1 MAGTSC
7 DARLNISTISDD
19 NIIADYNFENGKA
32 WIRADIEEKIYILYN
47 STLGNNLPGVVI
59 KFADACYASMCPAD
73 LQAAINP
80 TLLLASQALD
90 TTLTAT
96 QNTSTPGAPQPNPSG
111 TSINESA
118 ASHKS
123 KNICGLGNERAIGA
137 AARAVDSAAIND
149 RGYQPAAVLPNAV
162 VVPMRSNIKTY
173 GPFISN
179 NFNTSAGGI
188 GVEVNQDLSPWVFGS
203 VELMNKAGR
212 KIAESANIGLLYS
225 ETGGVTVPGLPQY
238 TFGQI
243 FGTAGPNLTGVSV
256 TFSSSGITT
265 TYDFRTFT
273 PKFGGLTR
281 AFIDK
286 FKMIAKHRTEQIRM
300 LRNNQITQSKI
311 GRKIAK
317 FNRGNRTQTER
328 DLPRSARSTLQRVI
342 IGGIENSTSGVDR
355 NVVGLSPL
363 GKSVIE
369 MVEGYQNKA
378 YMSFDALYSPVSL
391 KGDGGL
397 PKFTEFS
404 NDTIGTK
411 GAPSYANPPF
421 SISGIQN
428 YNIDINQNYLNPLTN
443 PFNSGEH
450 HHSGSGYGHSID
462 LVGRESEL
470 PTSGLIT
477 NFYSKDDPSRYSE
490 DYRFLAMRGP
500 LVLQSWGYDTDGK
513 PIPNESGFTD
523 RFANNW
529 LLESSKWPVG
539 PIDLRFDRTRGV
551 WVSPPPYKIVVV
563 KLLDDL
569 VPYSTTSGVLINENI
584 NKDLRYGSDL
594 YDLNGSGVMADAD
607 NSVAIVTLVDRLGS
621 LHSKDTAVYASYDTY
636 SGEYLIL
643 SAGAGEGRILKGTY
657 VGSWDKNQ
665 SKIVTL
671 ITSTSSS
678 GNTITVFNR
687 LKNILPASPAS
698 ETGVCYV
705 TNVGGSNF
713 DLISAECL

>member
-7 DARLNISTISDD
+7 DSRLNISTISDD
-19 NIIADYNFENGKA
+19 NIIADDNFENGKA
-32 WIRADIEEKIYILYN
+32 WIRADVEEKIYILYN
-47 STLGNNLPGVVI
+47 STLGSNLPGVVI

-80 TLLLASQALD
+80 TLLLNAQALD

-96 QNTSTPGAPQPNPSG
+96 QNTSTPGAPQPDPSG
-111 TSINESA
+111 ISINESA

-123 KNICGLGNERAIGA
+123 KNICGLGNENAIGA

-188 GVEVNQDLSPWVFGS
+188 GVEINQDLSPWVFGS
-203 VELMNKAGR
+203 VALMNQAGR
-212 KIAESANIGLLYS
+212 QIAESANIGLLYS

-243 FGTAGPNLTGVSV
+243 FGTAGPNLTGIAV

-286 FKMIAKHRTEQIRM
+286 FKMIAKHRTEQLRM

-328 DLPRSARSTLQRVI
+328 DLPPSARSTLQRVI

-369 MVEGYQNKA
+369 MIEGYKNKA
-378 YMSFDALYSPVSL
+378 YMSFDALYSPVSI

-397 PKFTEFS
+397 PGFTEFT
-404 NDTIGTK
+404 NAITGTK

-421 SISGIQN
+421 NISGVAV
-428 YNIDINQNYLNPLTN
+428 YNIDINQDYLNPLTN
-443 PFNSGEH
+443 PFQSGEH
-450 HHSGSGYGHSID
+450 HHNGSGYGHSID
-462 LVGRESEL
+462 LVGREEEL
-470 PTSGLIT
+470 PESGLIT
-477 NFYSKDDPSRYSE
+477 NFYSKDDPGRYSE

-513 PIPNESGFTD
+513 PIPNENDNTD
-523 RFANNW
+523 RFATNW

-539 PIDLRFDRTRGV
+539 PIDLRFDRNRGV

-569 VPYSTTSGVLINENI
+569 SPYSNTSGVIINENI
-584 NKDLRYGSDL
+584 SENIQYGLDL
-594 YDLNGSGVMADAD
+594 YDKDGNIIMADQA
-607 NSVAIVTLVDRLGS
+607 NSVATVMLEDRLGS
-621 LHSKDTAVYASYDTY
+621 LHSKDTFVYAYYDTY
-636 SGEYLIL
+636 SAKYLIL
-643 SAGAGEGRILKGTY
+643 SAGASEGRILKGIYT
-657 VGSWDKNQ
+657 GSWNKNQ
-665 SKIVTL
+665 SKTVTL
-671 ITSTSSS
+671 ISNTSSN
-678 GNTITVFNR
+678 GNNITVVNR
-687 LKNILPASPAS
+687 LKDILPASAS
-698 ETGVCYV
+698 SESGVCYV
-705 TNVGGSNF
+705 TNVGGNNF
-713 DLISAECL
+713 DLIAAECS

>member
-7 DARLNISTISDD
+7 NSRLNISTISDD
-19 NIIADYNFENGKA
+19 NIIADNNFENGKA
-32 WIRADIEEKIYILYN
+32 WIRADVEEKIYILYN
-47 STLGNNLPGVVI
+47 STLGSNLPGVVI
-59 KFADACYASMCPAD
+59 KFADACYASMCQAD
-73 LQAAINP
+73 LQKVINP
-80 TLLLASQALD
+80 TLLLSSQALD

-123 KNICGLGNERAIGA
+123 KNICGLGDENTIKA
-137 AARAVDSAAIND
+137 AARAIDSAAIND
-149 RGYQPAAVLPNAV
+149 RGYQPSAVLPNAV

-203 VELMNKAGR
+203 IALMNEAGR

-243 FGTAGPNLTGVSV
+243 FGVTGPNLTGIAV

-286 FKMIAKHRTEQIRM
+286 FKMISKHRTEQLRM

-311 GRKIAK
+311 GRKINK
-317 FNRGNRTQTER
+317 FNNTNRTQTER
-328 DLPRSARSTLQRVI
+328 DLPQSARSTLQRVI

-355 NVVGLSPL
+355 NIVGLSPL

-369 MVEGYQNKA
+369 MIEGYANKA

-397 PKFTEFS
+397 PKFTTFTSATTGTKSFS
-404 NDTIGTK
+404 N
-411 GAPSYANPPF
+411 YAHPPF
-421 SISGIQN
+421 NIDGTGV
-428 YNIDINQNYLNPLTN
+428 YNININQQYLNPLTN
-443 PFNSGEH
+443 PFANGEH
-450 HHSGSGYGHSID
+450 HHAGSGCGHSID
-462 LVGRESEL
+462 LVGRENEV
-470 PTSGLIT
+470 PQSGLIT
-477 NFYSKDDPSRYSE
+477 NFYNKNDPARYSE

-513 PIPNESGFTD
+513 PIPNESGNTD
-523 RFANNW
+523 RFAQNW

-539 PIDLRFDRTRGV
+539 PIDLRFDRSRGV
-551 WVSPPPYKIVVV
+551 WVSPPPYKMVVV

-569 VPYSTTSGVLINENI
+569 APFSTTSGVIVNENTS
-584 NKDLRYGSDL
+584 NNTKYGAPL
-594 YDLNGSGVMADAD
+594 YDQNSNTITANQS
-607 NSVAIVTLVDRLGS
+607 NSVARVTLVDRLGNS
-621 LHSKDTAVYASYDTY
+621 HSKESLVYAQYDTY
-636 SGEYLIL
+636 SAQYLIL
-643 SAGAGEGRILKGTY
+643 SAGANEARIIKGTY

-665 SKIVTL
+665 SKLVNISVGAG
-671 ITSTSSS
+671 S
-678 GNTITVFNR
+678 GNDVTVVNR
-687 LKNILPASPAS
+687 LKNIRPTDVGS
-698 ETGVCYV
+698 ESHVCYF
-705 TNVGGSNF
+705 TNLGNNNY
-713 DLISAECL
+713 DLIAAECA